1 MADEVEVE
9 EKAEPASDEPAPEG
23 LLADMDE
30 SDEGAKEPDGE
41 PDHIDKVASGDK
53 PEWLPDKFWDDD
65 AGPDYEALAKSQNE
79 LYKKLRAGKHLAPD
93 EGEYDLKFI
102 GERIPEDDDLLT
114 RFKTIATDRGLTQD
128 DFEQI
133 VGMVLETMPE
143 NKEAP
148 EEKFDRDVEVAK
160 LGPKGEDIITGIEK
174 WGKHLVES
182 KVWTGQDYNEF
193 QIWGGTAE
201 GVRALTRLRQFYG
214 EKTIPVHAVP
224 DGDTALTDS
233 ELQSMMADPRYET
246 DAGYRQKVYR
256 MFEQHYS
263 SDDGVT
269 PELT

>member
-1 MADEVEVE
+1 MADEVEAE
-9 EKAEPASDEPAPEG
+9 EQAKPAPEEPAPEG
-23 LLADMDE
+23 LLADMDA
-30 SDEGAKEPDGE
+30 SDEDGKTPAEE
-41 PDHIDKVASGDK
+41 PDHIDKAASGEK

-79 LYKKLRAGKHLAPD
+79 LYKKLRSGKHLTPD

-102 GERIPEDDDLLT
+102 DERIPEDDDLLT

-143 NKEAP
+143 DKEAP
-148 EEKFDRDVEVAK
+148 EEKFDREAEVAK
-160 LGPKGEDIITGIEK
+160 LGPKGEEILTGIEK
-174 WGKHLVES
+174 WGEYLVE
-182 KVWTGQDYNEF
+182 KDVWTDDDYKEL

-224 DGDTALTDS
+224 DGDAALTDG

-246 DAGYRQKVYR
+246 DPGFRQKVYR
-256 MFEQHYS
+256 MFERHYP